1 MNLFHSLLAL
11 DSSLCTRINIK
22 LLNKAC
28 SFYSLT
34 ATHLFKLPFL
44 ASPPYIHSILA
55 TKLLSFSWMLLLFLC
70 PISLLTTPFS
80 AFIVPFIFHTHCT
93 FSQSRKCMHF
103 SSSFSNLFSSMKLSA
118 SHASIVTWLP
128 VLFFQVLWFIL
139 LLLHSWH
146 CIIII

>member
-44 ASPPYIHSILA
+44 AFPPYIYSIIA
-55 TKLLSFSWMLLLFLC
+55 TKLLSFSWMLLFLC

-80 AFIVPFIFHTHCT
+80 ACIVPFIFHTHCR
-93 FSQSRKCMHF
+93 FSQSRKGMHF
-103 SSSFSNLFSSMKLSA
+103 SSSSSNLFSSMKLFE
-118 SHASIVTWLP
+118 SHASIVTWPP